1 MRLTYFQFSS
11 VSTARF
17 RARDLNMR
25 PVELGKG
32 GAYSE
37 ILRMLLDAGASP
49 FMQRIPFPALHPP
62 KYVYD
67 GNVPDDI
74 SGNVGFTAL
83 HYAVLSTCA
92 KSRRPGIVAEPHV
105 RLELLLGLQPYGYI
119 DSIYPAACVATPGAT
134 LW

>member
-1 MRLTYFQFSS
+1 
-11 VSTARF
+11 
-17 RARDLNMR
+17 MR

-49 FMQRIPFPALHPP
+49 FMQRIPALHPP
-62 KYVYD
+62 KYD
-67 GNVPDDI
+67 GNVPEI

-92 KSRRPGIVAEPHV
+92 ESRRPGIVAEPHV
-105 RLELLLGLQPYGYI
+105 RLELLSGLRT
-119 DSIYPAACVATPGAT
+119 AA
-134 LW
+134 LWL